1 LLAAVFLGRGFLGD
15 HSAADF
21 FGAGAMLLIAGLAT
35 CSVLI
40 AALAGP
46 GRTGTRSATA
56 LALQNVARRRGRSLT
71 TIGLLACG
79 SFLVIAV
86 GANRHDPGATAAQ
99 RSSGTGGF
107 AFFGESTLPLHAD
120 LNSPASRENLGLPKA
135 GLENLRVVPLRMR
148 EGDDASCLNLNR
160 AQAPRLLAV
169 DPRELA
175 ERGAFTFLGSSGDAA
190 AGNPWLLLNAPQADG
205 AVPAIGDEATVRWAL
220 GRKVG
225 ETLSYTDER
234 GRTFPLRIVGMLAN
248 SVLQGSLVI
257 AEKNFVAQFR
267 SESGQ
272 RVFLIDPPA
281 PGAKGLADALTQGL
295 RDYGL
300 ELQPAAERLALF
312 QQVENTYLTIF
323 QALGGLGLLLGSV
336 GLGVVVLR
344 NALERRS
351 ELALLRAVGFTR
363 IQLRRLI
370 LIEHGGL
377 LLLGLAC
384 GVGAA
389 LVAVLPALR
398 ASASQVPYQSLGLTL
413 AALLV
418 SGLVWI
424 WLAGGLALRGELLR
438 ALRNE

>member
-1 LLAAVFLGRGFLGD
+1 
-15 HSAADF
+15 
-21 FGAGAMLLIAGLAT
+21 
-35 CSVLI
+35 
-40 AALAGP
+40 
-46 GRTGTRSATA
+46 
-56 LALQNVARRRGRSLT
+56 
-71 TIGLLACG
+71 
-79 SFLVIAV
+79 
-86 GANRHDPGATAAQ
+86 
-99 RSSGTGGF
+99 
-107 AFFGESTLPLHAD
+107 
-120 LNSPASRENLGLPKA
+120 
-135 GLENLRVVPLRMR
+135 MR

-160 AQAPRLLAV
+160 AQVPRLLAV
-169 DPRELA
+169 DPRALA
-175 ERGAFTFLGSSGDAA
+175 ERGAFTFLGSSSGGAA
-190 AGNPWLLLNAPQADG
+190 AGNPWLLLDAPQADG

-220 GRKVG
+220 GQKVG
-225 ETLSYTDER
+225 GTLSYTDER

-257 AEKNFVAQFR
+257 AERNFVAQFP

-272 RVFLIDPPA
+272 RVFLIDAPA
-281 PGAKGLADALTQGL
+281 PGAKGLADTLTQGL

-300 ELQPAAERLALF
+300 ELQPAADRLALF

-370 LIEHGGL
+370 VIEHGGL

-413 AALLV
+413 AALLA
-418 SGLVWI
+418 SGAIWI